1 METASEPK
9 KSIFILVS
17 FNNLRGAKV
26 VLVTCNFFQYQGSCT
41 LDSKNICRILAE
53 HMNMKHGTH
62 REEDPEDANDDH
74 QDMIVKG
81 F

>member
-1 METASEPK
+1 M
-9 KSIFILVS
+9 
-17 FNNLRGAKV
+17 
-26 VLVTCNFFQYQGSCT
+26 TCNFFQYQGSCT
-41 LDSKNICRILAE
+41 LYSKSIYRILAE

-62 REEDPEDANDDH
+62 RVEDPEDATDDH